1 MRLIHNF
8 LVNKFS
14 INIKANKAK
23 EKLLLKENDF
33 VFTINDF
40 AKALSFYKLK
50 NNFGLFNIN
59 DFFSLQ
65 NNLSHEFETLSR
77 KLTADI
83 SQKLED
89 KKVIISF
96 DFTFIKDGLFIIS
109 FPSNIK
115 FSEKTS
121 FYKELQKKMFVLYM
135 ASNSKK
141 SFENLINTHFVE
153 REAIKIEN
161 ALNLIECRDNLIE
174 FITNTVKSSK
184 N

>member
-1 MRLIHNF
+1 M
-8 LVNKFS
+8 
-14 INIKANKAK
+14 
-23 EKLLLKENDF
+23 
-33 VFTINDF
+33 
-40 AKALSFYKLK
+40 
-50 NNFGLFNIN
+50 
-59 DFFSLQ
+59 
-65 NNLSHEFETLSR
+65 
-77 KLTADI
+77 
-83 SQKLED
+83 ED
-89 KKVIISF
+89 KKIIVSF

-121 FYKELQKKMFVLYM
+121 FYKELHKKMLVLYM

-141 SFENLINTHFVE
+141 SFENVINTHFVE
-153 REAIKIEN
+153 REVIKIEN